1 MNGYLS
7 VKQMAKRTG
16 LTEERIRQLI
26 RTHEIRRA
34 LKLGGWL
41 VKTEDFEAFLEN
53 RIYEAEGPEPEEA
66 GLLPH
71 RKSNGQGNG
80 Q

>member
-41 VKTEDFEAFLEN
+41 VKTEDFEAFIQN
-53 RIYEAEGPEPEEA
+53 RIYEAEGQEPEDN
-66 GLLPH
+66 GFLSH
-71 RKSNGQGNG
+71 RKGNG
-80 Q
+80 R

>member
-1 MNGYLS
+1 
-7 VKQMAKRTG
+7 MAKRTG

-41 VKTEDFEAFLEN
+41 VKTEDFEAFIQN
-53 RIYEAEGPEPEEA
+53 RIYEAEGEKPEDS
-66 GLLPH
+66 GLLSH
-71 RKSNGQGNG
+71 RKGNG
-80 Q
+80 R